1 MLWERFGCSVFVMG
15 FLEVENFPFITV
27 VFGAQ
32 RHSAHFEREIS
43 QKSCIII
50 LTKIRR
56 NVDGEEEIKTSC
68 R

>member
-1 MLWERFGCSVFVMG
+1 MLWERCGCSVFVMG
-15 FLEVENFPFITV
+15 FLEVESFPFITV

-32 RHSAHFEREIS
+32 RHSAHFEREMP

-50 LTKIRR
+50 LMKIRK
-56 NVDGEEEIKTSC
+56 NVGGEEEVKTSC